1 MRLKLKEDFNISIEV
16 GIATSFI
23 VLVLFTSISLSL
35 FISSSVKQTM
45 REDLQKQLHNVVSV
59 GSLIIQGDELDLLVD
74 QSQEN
79 SPAYLNVKKQL
90 QAVRDSSLNIR
101 HVYTMRMGSDQSF
114 YFIVDAEE
122 SLEEMSHL
130 GEEYPNPTELQR
142 KIFTHPSGAYVES
155 VFNTDQWG
163 TWLSGYAPIFNS
175 QGELAGIIGAD
186 ISAEHVVKYERRMLA
201 IILLAS
207 LIISVIV
214 SIIGIQLS
222 NKITKPLKLLE
233 EDLIRVQNF
242 QLDAQLQINTVFKEV
257 KSFHTSVENMKNG
270 LRSFKKYVPAT
281 LVQQLISLQK
291 EATLTMERKELTVF
305 FSDIANFA
313 TISEEM
319 ALEDLGNDMRAY
331 LTGLTDIIHQEK
343 GTIDKYIGDSIM
355 AFWGAPD
362 KIDNHALLA
371 CEAALDCQ
379 RFLQDFNKE
388 MLAKRGYQFTTR
400 IGIHTGE
407 MLVGNIGAENRLNY
421 TVIGD
426 PVNVASRLEGLNKNY
441 GTQILISE
449 DTYNRVKDKML
460 TRLVDTVTVKG
471 KNTEMVI
478 YELLD
483 RKR

>member
-59 GSLIIQGDELDLLVD
+59 GSLVIQGDELDLLVD

-101 HVYTMRMGSDQSF
+101 HVYTMRMGSNQSF

-186 ISAEHVVKYERRMLA
+186 ISA
-201 IILLAS
+201 
-207 LIISVIV
+207 
-214 SIIGIQLS
+214 
-222 NKITKPLKLLE
+222 
-233 EDLIRVQNF
+233 D
-242 QLDAQLQINTVFKEV
+242 
-257 KSFHTSVENMKNG
+257 
-270 LRSFKKYVPAT
+270 
-281 LVQQLISLQK
+281 
-291 EATLTMERKELTVF
+291 
-305 FSDIANFA
+305 
-313 TISEEM
+313 
-319 ALEDLGNDMRAY
+319 
-331 LTGLTDIIHQEK
+331 
-343 GTIDKYIGDSIM
+343 DSIM

-362 KIDNHALLA
+362 KMDNHALLA